1 MTTRGY
7 LGGDFCV
14 ALFCGCAIR
23 MPDCC
28 ACLLPTLTSL
38 LLTLPHSPF
47 TPVVRSRYTKKS
59 RKMPVPRRRK
69 TLGRKL
75 FQYPLLALKLFDA
88 DFMFQ
93 KTKTLLLW
101 GFLPCVIFVG
111 MNTEPMPS
119 SYLELINILE

>member
-1 MTTRGY
+1 
-7 LGGDFCV
+7 
-14 ALFCGCAIR
+14 
-23 MPDCC
+23 
-28 ACLLPTLTSL
+28 
-38 LLTLPHSPF
+38 
-47 TPVVRSRYTKKS
+47 
-59 RKMPVPRRRK
+59 MPVPRRRK